1 MSNGSACCLLLVC
14 CDRRSPKYKAAMMKE
29 FKQAG
34 LDDASAETA
43 YTAMEPYDL
52 VPAGTLDAYRNAITA
67 EARKHPD
74 GE

>member
-1 MSNGSACCLLLVC
+1 MSNGTACCLLSVC
-14 CDRRSPKYKAAMMKE
+14 CDRRSPKQHAAFMKL

-34 LDDASAETA
+34 LDDASAENA

-52 VPAGTLDAYRNAITA
+52 VPAGTLDAYRNAISA